1 MASVYEKAGKWY
13 LRWKGPDGR
22 WRDQVSTVR
31 SKTEA
36 RRLAGELERRAERQ
50 RLGLEP
56 LPTDSS
62 MTLGQLCEWWLR
74 GRCPSSSVYRERSR
88 LRRHILETPLGA
100 LPLTAVTAAR
110 IEERQREMER
120 AGLAR
125 SYVNGLRR
133 VLHTVYAR
141 ARRDGLWSGPNPID
155 EVEKHPEPKRAYVT
169 LRAEEVPL
177 LLAAVPDA
185 WRAVFAAALYT
196 GLRKGEL
203 FGLRKSDVDLDH
215 RTITVRRS
223 YDRETT
229 KGGHADAIPIA
240 EALVPFLEEALASST
255 SELVFPGPDGRMRS
269 PEADP
274 QKVLRTALA
283 RAGLVD
289 HWVHTCRRCKR
300 RGEPHSERHADGEL
314 RTCPRCGMKLWPTAK
329 VRPMRFHDLRHSV
342 ATLLLRE
349 RVDAH
354 RVQRLLRHRD
364 VKTTTGTYGH
374 LVVEDLRDAINLLPP
389 SPFAASLLQ
398 DPRSTPARVHNST
411 IGNEENQ
418 GLEMERETGVEPATL
433 SLGS

>member
-1 MASVYEKAGKWY
+1 MASVYLKAGKWY
-13 LRWKGPDGR
+13 LRWKTPDGH
-22 WRDQVSTVR
+22 WRDQVSTAR

-62 MTLGQLCEWWLR
+62 MTLGQLCDWWLR
-74 GRCPSSSVYRERSR
+74 ERCPAPSVYRERSR
-88 LRRHILETPLGA
+88 LRRHVLETPLGA

-110 IEERQREMER
+110 VEERQRDMER

-133 VLHTVYAR
+133 VLHTVFAR
-141 ARRDGLWSGPNPID
+141 ARKDGLWSGPNPID
-155 EVEKHPEPKRAYVT
+155 QVERRPEPKRAYVT
-169 LRAEEVPL
+169 VRAEEVPL

-185 WRAVFAAALYT
+185 WHPVFAAAVYA

-203 FGLRKSDVDLDH
+203 FGLCKSDVDVEH
-215 RTITVRRS
+215 RTVTVRRS

-229 KGGHADAIPIA
+229 KGGHADTIPIA
-240 EALVPFLEEALASST
+240 EALVPFLEQAIASSR
-255 SELVFPGPDGRMRS
+255 SDLVFPGPDGRMRS
-269 PEADP
+269 QESDP
-274 QKVLRTALA
+274 QKILRTALA

-289 HWVHTCRRCKR
+289 CWLHVCRRCKR
-300 RGEPHSERHADGEL
+300 RGEPYSERHGDGEL
-314 RTCPRCGMKLWPTAK
+314 RCCPRCGMKLWPSPK
-329 VRPMRFHDLRHSV
+329 VRAMRFHDLRHST

-398 DPRSTPARVHNST
+398 DPTSAHARDEIST
-411 IGNEENQ
+411 IGTEENQ
-418 GLEMERETGVEPATL
+418 RLGLERETGVEPATL

>member
-1 MASVYEKAGKWY
+1 
-13 LRWKGPDGR
+13 
-22 WRDQVSTVR
+22 
-31 SKTEA
+31 
-36 RRLAGELERRAERQ
+36 
-50 RLGLEP
+50 
-56 LPTDSS
+56 

-74 GRCPSSSVYRERSR
+74 ERCPPSSAYRERSR
-88 LRRHILETPLGA
+88 LRRHVLETPLGG

-133 VLHTVYAR
+133 VLHTVFAR

-155 EVEKHPEPKRAYVT
+155 AVEKRPEPKRAYVT
-169 LRAEEVPL
+169 LRADEVPL
-177 LLAAVPDA
+177 LLAAVTDG
-185 WRAVFAAALYT
+185 WRPVFAAALYT

-203 FGLRKSDVDLDH
+203 FGLRKSDVDLEH
-215 RTITVRRS
+215 RTITVHRS

-240 EALVPFLEEALASST
+240 EALVPFLEEAIASST
-255 SELVFPGPDGRMRS
+255 SDLVFPAPDGRMRS
-269 PEADP
+269 QEADP
-274 QKVLRTALA
+274 QKILRTALA

-289 HWVHTCRRCKR
+289 YWVYTCRRCKR
-300 RGEPHSERHADGEL
+300 RGEPHSERHSDGEL
-314 RTCPRCGMKLWPTAK
+314 RSCPRCGMKFWPTAK
-329 VRPMRFHDLRHSV
+329 VRQMRFHDLRHST

-398 DPRSTPARVHNST
+398 APGSTPQGVHNST
-411 IGNEENQ
+411 IRNEENQ
-418 GLEMERETGVEPATL
+418 RFEMERETGVEPATL

>member
-1 MASVYEKAGKWY
+1 M
-13 LRWKGPDGR
+13 
-22 WRDQVSTVR
+22 
-31 SKTEA
+31 
-36 RRLAGELERRAERQ
+36 
-50 RLGLEP
+50 
-56 LPTDSS
+56 
-62 MTLGQLCEWWLR
+62 
-74 GRCPSSSVYRERSR
+74 
-88 LRRHILETPLGA
+88 
-100 LPLTAVTAAR
+100 
-110 IEERQREMER
+110 
-120 AGLAR
+120 
-125 SYVNGLRR
+125 
-133 VLHTVYAR
+133 
-141 ARRDGLWSGPNPID
+141 
-155 EVEKHPEPKRAYVT
+155 
-169 LRAEEVPL
+169 
-177 LLAAVPDA
+177 
-185 WRAVFAAALYT
+185 
-196 GLRKGEL
+196 
-203 FGLRKSDVDLDH
+203 DLDH

-255 SELVFPGPDGRMRS
+255 SELVFPGRDGRMRS

-289 HWVHTCRRCKR
+289 YWVHTCRRYKR

-314 RTCPRCGMKLWPTAK
+314 RPCPRCAMKLWPTAK
-329 VRPMRFHDLRHSV
+329 VRPMRFHDLRHST

-374 LVVEDLRDAINLLPP
+374 LVVEDLREAINLLPP

-398 DPRSTPARVHNST
+398 APGSTPQGVHNST
-411 IGNEENQ
+411 IDSEENQ
-418 GLEMERETGVEPATL
+418 GLGLERETGVEPATL